1 MITPAAAIVRPA
13 AVRGSLALPPP
24 APPACPVPLAC
35 PVPAAGSPSA
45 IRPDMIPPPGV
56 AAARRLWLLPPML
69 SARPSRPHEENVPS
83 SPAVPGAAA
92 SVREQPEISAAAGAG
107 APGSRAGDTSG
118 SPGPTRTGGQQMAQ
132 GARIDS
138 VVMFVRELD
147 RSVSF
152 YLDVLALEV
161 QVEAHRPVQLPYRS
175 VSFYLDVLALEVAD
189 RSPTAALL
197 AGPGGTQ
204 LI

>member
-1 MITPAAAIVRPA
+1 MRRMSRLPRQSPAQQLAS
-13 AVRGSLALPPP
+13 GSSRRSQPPRALERRDHGQ
-24 APPACPVPLAC
+24 ATLV
-35 PVPAAGSPSA
+35 
-45 IRPDMIPPPGV
+45 V
-56 AAARRLWLLPPML
+56 AAD
-69 SARPSRPHEENVPS
+69 
-83 SPAVPGAAA
+83 
-92 SVREQPEISAAAGAG
+92 QPE
-107 APGSRAGDTSG
+107 RE
-118 SPGPTRTGGQQMAQ
+118 GQQMAQ